1 VTGVDDCRLV
11 VVDAQRVFAD
21 PGSPWG
27 APRFAEA
34 HANIRRLVD
43 AHRGTVVH
51 TRFIAPS
58 EPTGAWVAYYR
69 EFPFALQ
76 PPDSPLYE
84 LVDDPGDAPVVVAT
98 TFGKWGPDLAS
109 QVGQGPVL
117 LTGVSTDCCVLS
129 TALGAADAG
138 VEVRV
143 VADACAGATDAD
155 HERALAVMALYAPL
169 ITVATTEAVLASG

>member
-1 VTGVDDCRLV
+1 VDDCRLV

-21 PGSPWG
+21 PASPWG

-43 AHRGTVVH
+43 AHPGTVVH
-51 TRFIAPS
+51 TRFIAPP
-58 EPTGAWVAYYR
+58 EPTGAWAAYYR

-98 TFGKWGPDLAS
+98 TFGKWGPDLAALI
-109 QVGQGPVL
+109 GQGPVL

-169 ITVATTEAVLASG
+169 ITITTTEAVLASV